1 MKTFFFIIRTG
12 VCLSV
17 AASVFISPATAQ
29 NYEHVA
35 PKQPEKT
42 GEGNVVNDT
51 SAIAA
56 GHGNTVVLVDHLKGL
71 VFLSDI
77 HQLKSGGVKKS
88 RSIDPGTVAFAQ
100 RPDFA
105 PVVEPFMDQPV
116 TLKSLD
122 ELSRAIVAYY
132 QKHDR
137 PVVNVFV
144 PEQNIT
150 NGFVQVVVV
159 ESRVGQVSATGAKYF
174 SNEDLRREMQLRPAE
189 PISGDEIRGD
199 LNWINRNP
207 FRQSDLLFSPGH
219 APGTTDVLLRTQD
232 RFPLRVF
239 TGYEDSGNQLTGD
252 NRYLAGFNYGDLFG
266 IGQQFSYQYT
276 TGSDSNEFYAHS
288 GSYVIP
294 LPWHHEL
301 TFFGLYSEANAS
313 VAAPLT
319 TSGVSWQA
327 SVRYE
332 IPLPGTQAFQ
342 HSVLGGFDFK
352 QSNNDLEF
360 GGTMIS
366 NVYTD
371 VAQFVLGYQASYVDD
386 FGNTSASATGFWSPG
401 DLTGT
406 PANTDAAYA
415 MTRAGATSNYAYGQL
430 TLRRVT
436 RLPWDFTWS
445 VRALYQVSDANLLP
459 SEEFG
464 LGGYQTVRGY
474 DEREANGDDGFL
486 LSTEVATPPVSLGR
500 MIGLKQA
507 TDQLQFLGFIDYGGT
522 SLHHATASDVNPNT
536 NLLGIGPG
544 VRYNISPYVA
554 VRFDYGFQMIDTGF
568 DTRHNSRGHLGVVIS
583 Y

>member
-1 MKTFFFIIRTG
+1 MKTFFSIIRLG

-17 AASVFISPATAQ
+17 AVSVSSFPAMAQ
-29 NYEHVA
+29 NYEQVA

-42 GEGNVVNDT
+42 GQGNVVNDT
-51 SAIAA
+51 SAIVA
-56 GHGNTVVLVDHLKGL
+56 GHGSATVLVDHLKGL

-77 HQLKSGGVKKS
+77 HQVKPGGVKKS
-88 RSIDPGTVAFAQ
+88 QSIDPGTVAFAR

-105 PVVEPFMDQPV
+105 PVVEPFIGQPV
-116 TLKSLD
+116 TLKSLG

-132 QKHDR
+132 RERDR

-150 NGFVQVVVV
+150 TGYVQVVVV
-159 ESRVGQVSATGAKYF
+159 ESKVGQVSATGARYF
-174 SNEDLRREMQLRPAE
+174 SNDNLRHEMQLRPDE
-189 PISGDEIRGD
+189 PISGNEIRGD

-207 FRQSDLLFSPGH
+207 FRQSDILFSPGH
-219 APGTTDVLLRTQD
+219 EPGTTDVLLRTRD
-232 RFPLRVF
+232 RFPLRVYA
-239 TGYEDSGNQLTGD
+239 GYEDSGNQLTGD

-266 IGQQFSYQYT
+266 VGQQLSYQYT
-276 TGSDSNEFYAHS
+276 TGSNSNEFYAHS
-288 GSYVIP
+288 GTYVIP

-301 TFFGLYSEANAS
+301 TFFGLYSEANANI
-313 VAAPLT
+313 AAPLT

-327 SVRYE
+327 SARYE
-332 IPLPGTQAFQ
+332 IPLPGTHAFQ

-360 GGTMIS
+360 GGTTIS

-386 FGNTSASATGFWSPG
+386 FGNTSVSATGFWSPG

-406 PANTDAAYA
+406 PANTDAAY
-415 MTRAGATSNYAYGQL
+415 MTTRAGATSSYTYGQF
-430 TLRRVT
+430 TLHRVT

-445 VRALYQVSDANLLP
+445 VRALYQVSGANLLP
-459 SEEFG
+459 SEELG

-474 DEREANGDDGFL
+474 DEREANGDNGFL
-486 LSTEVATPPVSLGR
+486 LSTEVVTPPVSLGQ

-507 TDQLQFLGFIDYGGT
+507 TDQLQFLAFVDYGGT
-522 SLHHATASDVNPNT
+522 SLHHATPSDINPNA

-544 VRYNISPYVA
+544 VRYNISPYMSI
-554 VRFDYGFQMIDTGF
+554 RFDYGFQMIDTGF
-568 DTRHNSRGHLGVVIS
+568 DTRHNSRGHIGVVVS